1 MRQRIERRDRGFTL
15 VELMV
20 VVVILGLLAGM
31 GAIGYRKFLDT
42 SRVGVAK
49 TKCKELED
57 AIEAYTMSGTD
68 IPAGEEAWQALLQA
82 GILKDKQIPKDP
94 WGAVYQVSKDGE
106 DYTVWSKGK
115 DGNGDTDDDMFSTGR
130 RDERDK
136 NF

>member
-31 GAIGYRKFLDT
+31 GTVGYRKFMDQ

-49 TKCKELED
+49 SRCKELEG
-57 AIEAYTMSGTD
+57 AIEAYTIAGSD
-68 IPAGEEAWQALLQA
+68 IPAGEEAWQTLLQA

-94 WGAVYQVSKDGE
+94 WGAVYQLMKDGE

-115 DGNGDTDDDMFSTGR
+115 DGNGDTEDDVFATGLR
-130 RDERDK
+130 SERDK